1 MQDAQ
6 QKEYSK
12 KEIIDDIIAFN
23 NDVDVQRLKEIYY
36 SQTLPEIFAVS
47 RRELTH
53 SSFLA
58 WLFATSSNHGLG
70 TAPLVQLLELYVL
83 KSREQEVEKEETKGL
98 SNAIITRDFHISEC
112 ISVTEEAVVTANA
125 KGRADIVLTCEINL
139 PNLSLNKLKIVIE
152 NKVYSDEH
160 GNQTQTYFDY
170 YESIKENQEKVL
182 YIYLTPPASIAD
194 ADCSE
199 FIHITYQDLLEHVFE
214 PIRRRIDISQRTQFI
229 LNEYI
234 SSLSI
239 PADVIEDKNVTHIQT
254 SILAIGMEEK
264 ELLQAFWDK
273 NNRLII
279 AALMAISNDDDDTKK
294 LLQNLSQRDFSKLGM
309 EEKEL
314 LQAFWDKNKRLIIA
328 ALTAISSD
336 NDDAKK
342 LLQNLSQRD
351 FSKYMVNGNGP
362 YCKNRTVEAAV
373 KLYLEKNNDT
383 TIDELK
389 KIFPDNLR
397 RTFGVIR
404 SCHDEIK
411 DKTRYFEAEHPE
423 TKEKFFICNQWGQY
437 TNDFVDYV
445 NAAKLGIRIE
455 KYK

>member
-1 MQDAQ
+1 M
-6 QKEYSK
+6 
-12 KEIIDDIIAFN
+12 
-23 NDVDVQRLKEIYY
+23 
-36 SQTLPEIFAVS
+36 
-47 RRELTH
+47 
-53 SSFLA
+53 
-58 WLFATSSNHGLG
+58 
-70 TAPLVQLLELYVL
+70 LELYVL
-83 KSREQEVEKEETKGL
+83 KSREQKKNWITDKV

-112 ISVTEEAVVTANA
+112 TSVTEEAVVTANA
-125 KGRADIVLTCEINL
+125 RGRADIVLTCEINL
-139 PNLSLNKLKIVIE
+139 PNLSVNKLKIVIE

-170 YESIKENQEKVL
+170 YESIKEKQEKVL
-182 YIYLTPPASIAD
+182 YIYLTPPTSIAD
-194 ADCSE
+194 ADCPE

-214 PIRRRIDISQRTQFI
+214 PIRRRIDISKRTQFI

-279 AALMAISNDDDDTKK
+279 AAL
-294 LLQNLSQRDFSKLGM
+294 
-309 EEKEL
+309 
-314 LQAFWDKNKRLIIA
+314 
-328 ALTAISSD
+328 TAISSD
-336 NDDAKK
+336 DDNEAIDDAKK

-389 KIFPDNLR
+389 NIFPDNLR

-423 TKEKFFICNQWGQY
+423 TKEKFFICNQWGRY

-445 NAAKLGIRIE
+445 NAANLGIRIE

>member
-6 QKEYSK
+6 QKEYTK

-83 KSREQEVEKEETKGL
+83 KSREQKKKWITDKV

-112 ISVTEEAVVTANA
+112 TSVTEEAVVTANA
-125 KGRADIVLTCEINL
+125 RGRADIVLTCEINL

-170 YESIKENQEKVL
+170 YESKKEKQEKVL
-182 YIYLTPPASIAD
+182 YIYLTPPTSIAD
-194 ADCSE
+194 ADCPE

-239 PADVIEDKNVTHIQT
+239 PADVMEDKNVTHIQT

-279 AALMAISNDDDDTKK
+279 AAL
-294 LLQNLSQRDFSKLGM
+294 
-309 EEKEL
+309 
-314 LQAFWDKNKRLIIA
+314 
-328 ALTAISSD
+328 TAISSD
-336 NDDAKK
+336 DDNETKDDAKK

-362 YCKNRTVEAAV
+362 YCKNRTVEAVV

-389 KIFPDNLR
+389 NIFPDNLR

-411 DKTRYFEAEHPE
+411 DKTRYFEVEHPA
-423 TKEKFFICNQWGQY
+423 TKEKFFICNQWGRY

-445 NAAKLGIRIE
+445 NAANLGIRIE

>member
-1 MQDAQ
+1 MMEEAR
-6 QKEYSK
+6 QKEYTK

-23 NDVDVQRLKEIYY
+23 NDVDVQRLKAIYY
-36 SQTLPEIFAVS
+36 NQTLPEIFAVS

-70 TAPLVQLLELYVL
+70 TVPLVQLLELYVL
-83 KSREQEVEKEETKGL
+83 KSREQEKNWITDKL
-98 SNAIITRDFHISEC
+98 LNAIITRDFHISEC

-125 KGRADIVLTCEINL
+125 RGRADIVLTCEINL

-160 GNQTQTYFDY
+160 GNQKQTYFDY
-170 YESIKENQEKVL
+170 YESIKEKQEKVL
-182 YIYLTPPASIAD
+182 YIYLTPPTNIAD
-194 ADCSE
+194 ADCPE

-239 PADVIEDKNVTHIQT
+239 PADVMEDKNVTHIQT
-254 SILAIGMEEK
+254 SILAISMDEK

-279 AALMAISNDDDDTKK
+279 AAL
-294 LLQNLSQRDFSKLGM
+294 
-309 EEKEL
+309 
-314 LQAFWDKNKRLIIA
+314 
-328 ALTAISSD
+328 TAISSD
-336 NDDAKK
+336 DDNETKDDAKK

-351 FSKYMVNGNGP
+351 FSKYSINGSGKFG
-362 YCKNRTVEAAV
+362 KNRMVQAV
-373 KLYLEKNNDT
+373 VNKYLEEHQDT
-383 TIDELK
+383 TIAELK
-389 KIFPDNLR
+389 QIFPDNLQGSL
-397 RTFGVIR
+397 GVIR
-404 SCHDEIK
+404 TMQDTIK
-411 DKTRYFEAEHPE
+411 DYSRYYEAEHPK
-423 TKEKFFICNQWGQY
+423 TKEKFYICNQWG
-437 TNDFVDYV
+437 NGNINKFIEHLDAM
-445 NAAKLGIRIE
+445 NIGIRIE
-455 KYK
+455 KCK

>member
-83 KSREQEVEKEETKGL
+83 KSREQKKKCIIDKV
-98 SNAIITRDFHISEC
+98 SNAIIARDFHISEC
-112 ISVTEEAVVTANA
+112 TSVTEEAVVTANA
-125 KGRADIVLTCEINL
+125 RGRADIVLTCEINL

-160 GNQTQTYFDY
+160 DNQTQTYFDY
-170 YESIKENQEKVL
+170 YESKKEKQEKVL
-182 YIYLTPPASIAD
+182 YIYLTPPTSIAD
-194 ADCSE
+194 ADCPE

-214 PIRRRIDISQRTQFI
+214 PLRRRIDISQRTQFI

-239 PADVIEDKNVTHIQT
+239 PADVMENKNVTHIQT

-279 AALMAISNDDDDTKK
+279 AALTAISNDDDNETK
-294 LLQNLSQRDFSKLGM
+294 
-309 EEKEL
+309 
-314 LQAFWDKNKRLIIA
+314 
-328 ALTAISSD
+328 
-336 NDDAKK
+336 DDAKK

-362 YCKNRTVEAAV
+362 YCKNRTVEAVV

-389 KIFPDNLR
+389 NIFPDNLR

-411 DKTRYFEAEHPE
+411 DITRYFEAEHPK
-423 TKEKFFICNQWGQY
+423 TKEKFFICNQWGRY
-437 TNDFVDYV
+437 TIDFVDYV
-445 NAAKLGIRIE
+445 NAANLGIRIE

>member
-12 KEIIDDIIAFN
+12 KDIIDDIIAFN

-36 SQTLPEIFAVS
+36 NQTLPEIFAVS

-83 KSREQEVEKEETKGL
+83 KSREQKKKWITDKV
-98 SNAIITRDFHISEC
+98 SNAIITRDFRISEC
-112 ISVTEEAVVTANA
+112 TSVTEEAVVTANA
-125 KGRADIVLTCEINL
+125 RGRADIVLTCEINL

-160 GNQTQTYFDY
+160 GKQTQTYFDY
-170 YESIKENQEKVL
+170 YESKKEKQEKVL
-182 YIYLTPPASIAD
+182 YIYLTPPTSIAD
-194 ADCSE
+194 ADCPE

-239 PADVIEDKNVTHIQT
+239 PADVMEDKNVTHIQT

-279 AALMAISNDDDDTKK
+279 AAL
-294 LLQNLSQRDFSKLGM
+294 
-309 EEKEL
+309 
-314 LQAFWDKNKRLIIA
+314 
-328 ALTAISSD
+328 TAISSD
-336 NDDAKK
+336 DDNETKDDAKK

-362 YCKNRTVEAAV
+362 YCKNRTVEAVV

-389 KIFPDNLR
+389 NIFPDNLR

-423 TKEKFFICNQWGQY
+423 TKEKFFICNQWGRY
-437 TNDFVDYV
+437 TIDFVDYV
-445 NAAKLGIRIE
+445 NAANLGIRIE
-455 KYK
+455 KHK

>member
-12 KEIIDDIIAFN
+12 KDIIDDIIAFN
-23 NDVDVQRLKEIYY
+23 NDVDVQCLKEIYY

-83 KSREQEVEKEETKGL
+83 KSREQEKNWITDKL

-112 ISVTEEAVVTANA
+112 TSVTEEAVVTANA
-125 KGRADIVLTCEINL
+125 RGRADIVLTCEINL

-170 YESIKENQEKVL
+170 YESKKEKQEKVL
-182 YIYLTPPASIAD
+182 YIYLTPPTSIAD
-194 ADCSE
+194 ADCPE

-239 PADVIEDKNVTHIQT
+239 PADVMEDKNVTHIQT

-279 AALMAISNDDDDTKK
+279 AAL
-294 LLQNLSQRDFSKLGM
+294 
-309 EEKEL
+309 
-314 LQAFWDKNKRLIIA
+314 
-328 ALTAISSD
+328 TAISSD
-336 NDDAKK
+336 DDNETKDDAKK

-362 YCKNRTVEAAV
+362 YCKNRTVEAVV

-389 KIFPDNLR
+389 NIFPDNLR

-411 DKTRYFEAEHPE
+411 DRTRYFETEHPK
-423 TKEKFFICNQWGQY
+423 TKEKFFICNQWGRY
-437 TNDFVDYV
+437 TIDFVDYV
-445 NAAKLGIRIE
+445 NAANLGIRIE

>member
-83 KSREQEVEKEETKGL
+83 KSREQKKKWITDKV

-112 ISVTEEAVVTANA
+112 TSVTEEAVVTANA
-125 KGRADIVLTCEINL
+125 RGRADIVLTCEINL

-170 YESIKENQEKVL
+170 YESIKEKQEKVL
-182 YIYLTPPASIAD
+182 YIYLTPPTSIAD
-194 ADCSE
+194 ADCPE

-239 PADVIEDKNVTHIQT
+239 PADVMEDKNVTHIQT

-279 AALMAISNDDDDTKK
+279 AAL
-294 LLQNLSQRDFSKLGM
+294 
-309 EEKEL
+309 
-314 LQAFWDKNKRLIIA
+314 
-328 ALTAISSD
+328 TAISSD
-336 NDDAKK
+336 DDNETKDDAKK

-362 YCKNRTVEAAV
+362 YCKNRTVEAVV

-389 KIFPDNLR
+389 NIFPDHLR

-411 DKTRYFEAEHPE
+411 DKTRYFEAEHPK
-423 TKEKFFICNQWGQY
+423 TKEKFFICNQWGRY
-437 TNDFVDYV
+437 TIDFVDYV
-445 NAAKLGIRIE
+445 NAANLGIRIE

>member
-70 TAPLVQLLELYVL
+70 TVPLVQLLELYVL
-83 KSREQEVEKEETKGL
+83 KSREQEKNWITDKL

-125 KGRADIVLTCEINL
+125 RGRADIVLTCEINL

-160 GNQTQTYFDY
+160 GNQTQIYFDY
-170 YESIKENQEKVL
+170 YESIKEKQEKVL
-182 YIYLTPPASIAD
+182 YIYLTPPTSIAD
-194 ADCSE
+194 ADCPE

-214 PIRRRIDISQRTQFI
+214 PIRRRIDISKRTQFI

-279 AALMAISNDDDDTKK
+279 AAL
-294 LLQNLSQRDFSKLGM
+294 
-309 EEKEL
+309 
-314 LQAFWDKNKRLIIA
+314 
-328 ALTAISSD
+328 TAISSD
-336 NDDAKK
+336 DDNEAIDDAKK

-362 YCKNRTVEAAV
+362 YCKNRTVEATV
-373 KLYLEKNNDT
+373 KLYLEKNNNT

-389 KIFPDNLR
+389 NIFPDNLR

-411 DKTRYFEAEHPE
+411 DKTRYFEAEHPR
-423 TKEKFFICNQWGQY
+423 TKEKFFICNQWGRY
-437 TNDFVDYV
+437 TNNFVDYV
-445 NAAKLGIRIE
+445 NAANLGIRIE

>member
-6 QKEYSK
+6 QIEYTK

-83 KSREQEVEKEETKGL
+83 KSREQKKKWITDKV

-112 ISVTEEAVVTANA
+112 TSVTEEAVVTAKA
-125 KGRADIVLTCEINL
+125 RGRADIVLTCEINL

-152 NKVYSDEH
+152 NKVYSEEH

-170 YESIKENQEKVL
+170 YESKKEKQEKVL
-182 YIYLTPPASIAD
+182 YIYLTPPTSIAD
-194 ADCSE
+194 ADCPE

-239 PADVIEDKNVTHIQT
+239 PADVMEDKNVTHIQT

-279 AALMAISNDDDDTKK
+279 AAL
-294 LLQNLSQRDFSKLGM
+294 
-309 EEKEL
+309 
-314 LQAFWDKNKRLIIA
+314 
-328 ALTAISSD
+328 TAISSD
-336 NDDAKK
+336 DDNETKDDAKK

-362 YCKNRTVEAAV
+362 YCKNRTVEAVV

-389 KIFPDNLR
+389 NIFPDHLR

-411 DKTRYFEAEHPE
+411 DKTRYFEAEHPK
-423 TKEKFFICNQWGQY
+423 TNEKFFICNQWGRY
-437 TNDFVDYV
+437 TIDFVDYV
-445 NAAKLGIRIE
+445 NAANLGIRIE

>member
-1 MQDAQ
+1 MQDTQ
-6 QKEYSK
+6 QKEYTK

-70 TAPLVQLLELYVL
+70 TVPLVQLLELYVL
-83 KSREQEVEKEETKGL
+83 KSREQEKNWITDKL

-125 KGRADIVLTCEINL
+125 RGRADIVLTCEINL

-160 GNQTQTYFDY
+160 SNQTQTYFDY
-170 YESIKENQEKVL
+170 YESKKEKQEKVL
-182 YIYLTPPASIAD
+182 YIYLTPPTSIAD
-194 ADCSE
+194 ADCPE

-239 PADVIEDKNVTHIQT
+239 PADVMEDKNVTHIQT

-279 AALMAISNDDDDTKK
+279 AAL
-294 LLQNLSQRDFSKLGM
+294 
-309 EEKEL
+309 
-314 LQAFWDKNKRLIIA
+314 
-328 ALTAISSD
+328 TAISSD
-336 NDDAKK
+336 DDNETKDDAKK
-342 LLQNLSQRD
+342 VLQNLSQRD

-445 NAAKLGIRIE
+445 NMNTAKLGIRIE

>member
-6 QKEYSK
+6 QKEYTK

-83 KSREQEVEKEETKGL
+83 KSREQKKKWITDKV

-112 ISVTEEAVVTANA
+112 TSVTEEAVVTANA
-125 KGRADIVLTCEINL
+125 RGRADIVLTCEINL

-170 YESIKENQEKVL
+170 YESKKEKQEKVL
-182 YIYLTPPASIAD
+182 YIYLTPPTSITD
-194 ADCSE
+194 ADCPE

-239 PADVIEDKNVTHIQT
+239 PADVMEDKNVTHIQT

-279 AALMAISNDDDDTKK
+279 AAL
-294 LLQNLSQRDFSKLGM
+294 
-309 EEKEL
+309 
-314 LQAFWDKNKRLIIA
+314 
-328 ALTAISSD
+328 TAISSD
-336 NDDAKK
+336 DDNETKDDAKK

-362 YCKNRTVEAAV
+362 YCKNRTVEAVV

-389 KIFPDNLR
+389 NIFPDNLR

-411 DKTRYFEAEHPE
+411 DKTRYFEVEHPE
-423 TKEKFFICNQWGQY
+423 TKEKFFICNQWGRY

-445 NAAKLGIRIE
+445 NAANLGIRIE

>member
-1 MQDAQ
+1 MQDTQ
-6 QKEYSK
+6 QKEYTK

-70 TAPLVQLLELYVL
+70 TVPLVQLLELYVL
-83 KSREQEVEKEETKGL
+83 KSREQKKKWITDKV

-112 ISVTEEAVVTANA
+112 TSVTEEAVVTANA
-125 KGRADIVLTCEINL
+125 RGRADIVLTCEINL
-139 PNLSLNKLKIVIE
+139 PNLSVNKLKIVIE

-170 YESIKENQEKVL
+170 YESIKEKQEKVL
-182 YIYLTPPASIAD
+182 YIYLTPPTSIAD
-194 ADCSE
+194 ADCPE

-214 PIRRRIDISQRTQFI
+214 PIRRRIDISKRTQFI

-239 PADVIEDKNVTHIQT
+239 PADVMEDKNVTHIQT

-279 AALMAISNDDDDTKK
+279 AAL
-294 LLQNLSQRDFSKLGM
+294 
-309 EEKEL
+309 
-314 LQAFWDKNKRLIIA
+314 
-328 ALTAISSD
+328 TAISSD
-336 NDDAKK
+336 DDNEAIDDAKK

-389 KIFPDNLR
+389 NIFPDNLR

-423 TKEKFFICNQWGQY
+423 TKEKFFICNQWGRY

-445 NAAKLGIRIE
+445 NAANLGIRIE

>member
-83 KSREQEVEKEETKGL
+83 KSREQEKNWITDKL

-152 NKVYSDEH
+152 NKVYSDKH

-182 YIYLTPPASIAD
+182 YIYLTPPTSIAD
-194 ADCSE
+194 ADCPE
-199 FIHITYQDLLEHVFE
+199 FLHITYQDLLEHVFE
-214 PIRRRIDISQRTQFI
+214 PIRRRIDISKRTQFI

-273 NNRLII
+273 N
-279 AALMAISNDDDDTKK
+279 
-294 LLQNLSQRDFSKLGM
+294 
-309 EEKEL
+309 
-314 LQAFWDKNKRLIIA
+314 KRLIIA

-336 NDDAKK
+336 DDDAKK

-445 NAAKLGIRIE
+445 NAADLGIRIE

>member
-83 KSREQEVEKEETKGL
+83 KSREQEKNWITDKL

-152 NKVYSDEH
+152 NKVYSDKH

-182 YIYLTPPASIAD
+182 YIYLTPPTSIAD
-194 ADCSE
+194 ADCPE
-199 FIHITYQDLLEHVFE
+199 FLHITYQDLLEHVFE

-273 NNRLII
+273 N
-279 AALMAISNDDDDTKK
+279 
-294 LLQNLSQRDFSKLGM
+294 
-309 EEKEL
+309 
-314 LQAFWDKNKRLIIA
+314 KRLIIA

-336 NDDAKK
+336 DDDAKK

-445 NAAKLGIRIE
+445 NAADLGIRIE

>member
-83 KSREQEVEKEETKGL
+83 KSREQEKNRITDEL

-170 YESIKENQEKVL
+170 YESKKEKQEEVL
-182 YIYLTPPASIAD
+182 YIYLTPPTSIAD

-273 NNRLII
+273 N
-279 AALMAISNDDDDTKK
+279 
-294 LLQNLSQRDFSKLGM
+294 
-309 EEKEL
+309 
-314 LQAFWDKNKRLIIA
+314 KRLIIA

-336 NDDAKK
+336 DDDAKK

-445 NAAKLGIRIE
+445 NAANLGIRIE

>member
-12 KEIIDDIIAFN
+12 KDIIDDIIAFN

-83 KSREQEVEKEETKGL
+83 KSREQKKKWITDKV

-125 KGRADIVLTCEINL
+125 RGRADIVLTCEITL

-170 YESIKENQEKVL
+170 YESIKEKQEKVL
-182 YIYLTPPASIAD
+182 YIYLTPPTSIAD
-194 ADCSE
+194 ADCPE

-214 PIRRRIDISQRTQFI
+214 PIRRRIDISKRTQFI

-279 AALMAISNDDDDTKK
+279 AAL
-294 LLQNLSQRDFSKLGM
+294 
-309 EEKEL
+309 
-314 LQAFWDKNKRLIIA
+314 
-328 ALTAISSD
+328 TAISSD
-336 NDDAKK
+336 DDNEAIDDAKK

-389 KIFPDNLR
+389 NIFPDHLR

-423 TKEKFFICNQWGQY
+423 TKEKFFICNQWGRY

-445 NAAKLGIRIE
+445 NAANLGIRIE

>member
-1 MQDAQ
+1 M
-6 QKEYSK
+6 
-12 KEIIDDIIAFN
+12 
-23 NDVDVQRLKEIYY
+23 
-36 SQTLPEIFAVS
+36 
-47 RRELTH
+47 
-53 SSFLA
+53 
-58 WLFATSSNHGLG
+58 
-70 TAPLVQLLELYVL
+70 
-83 KSREQEVEKEETKGL
+83 
-98 SNAIITRDFHISEC
+98 
-112 ISVTEEAVVTANA
+112 
-125 KGRADIVLTCEINL
+125 
-139 PNLSLNKLKIVIE
+139 
-152 NKVYSDEH
+152 YSDEH
-160 GNQTQTYFDY
+160 GNQTQTYSGY
-170 YESIKENQEKVL
+170 YESKKETQEEVL
-182 YIYLTPPASIAD
+182 YIYLTPPTSIAD
-194 ADCSE
+194 ADCPE

-279 AALMAISNDDDDTKK
+279 AAL
-294 LLQNLSQRDFSKLGM
+294 
-309 EEKEL
+309 
-314 LQAFWDKNKRLIIA
+314 
-328 ALTAISSD
+328 TAISSD

-362 YCKNRTVEAAV
+362 YCKNRTVEATV
-373 KLYLEKNNDT
+373 KLYLEKNNNT

-389 KIFPDNLR
+389 NIFPDNLR

-423 TKEKFFICNQWGQY
+423 TKEKFFICNQWGRY

-445 NAAKLGIRIE
+445 NAANLGIRIE

>member
-6 QKEYSK
+6 QKEYTK

-83 KSREQEVEKEETKGL
+83 KSREQKKKWITDKV

-112 ISVTEEAVVTANA
+112 TSVTEEAVVTANA
-125 KGRADIVLTCEINL
+125 RGRADIVLTCEINL

-170 YESIKENQEKVL
+170 YESKKEKQEKVL
-182 YIYLTPPASIAD
+182 YIYLTPPTSIAD
-194 ADCSE
+194 ADCPE

-239 PADVIEDKNVTHIQT
+239 PADVMEDKNVTHIQT

-279 AALMAISNDDDDTKK
+279 AAL
-294 LLQNLSQRDFSKLGM
+294 
-309 EEKEL
+309 
-314 LQAFWDKNKRLIIA
+314 
-328 ALTAISSD
+328 TAISSD
-336 NDDAKK
+336 DDNEAIDDAKK

-389 KIFPDNLR
+389 NIFPDNLR

-423 TKEKFFICNQWGQY
+423 TKEKFFICNQWGRY

-445 NAAKLGIRIE
+445 NAANLGIRIE

>member
-1 MQDAQ
+1 MQNAQ

-70 TAPLVQLLELYVL
+70 TVPLVQLLELYVL
-83 KSREQEVEKEETKGL
+83 KSREQEKNWITDQL

-125 KGRADIVLTCEINL
+125 RGRADIVLTCEINL
-139 PNLSLNKLKIVIE
+139 PNLLLNKLKIVIE

-160 GNQTQTYFDY
+160 GNQTQIYFGY
-170 YESIKENQEKVL
+170 YDSKKETQEEVL
-182 YIYLTPPASIAD
+182 YIYLTPPTSIAD
-194 ADCSE
+194 ADCPK

-254 SILAIGMEEK
+254 SILAI
-264 ELLQAFWDK
+264 
-273 NNRLII
+273 
-279 AALMAISNDDDDTKK
+279 
-294 LLQNLSQRDFSKLGM
+294 GM

-445 NAAKLGIRIE
+445 NNAADLGIRIE

>member
-294 LLQNLSQRDFSKLGM
+294 LLQNLSQDRKS
-309 EEKEL
+309 
-314 LQAFWDKNKRLIIA
+314 
-328 ALTAISSD
+328 
-336 NDDAKK
+336 
-342 LLQNLSQRD
+342 
-351 FSKYMVNGNGP
+351 V
-362 YCKNRTVEAAV
+362 V
-373 KLYLEKNNDT
+373 
-383 TIDELK
+383 
-389 KIFPDNLR
+389 
-397 RTFGVIR
+397 
-404 SCHDEIK
+404 
-411 DKTRYFEAEHPE
+411 
-423 TKEKFFICNQWGQY
+423 
-437 TNDFVDYV
+437 
-445 NAAKLGIRIE
+445 
-455 KYK
+455 

>member
-1 MQDAQ
+1 MQDTQ
-6 QKEYSK
+6 QKEYTK
-12 KEIIDDIIAFN
+12 KEIIDYIIAFN

-70 TAPLVQLLELYVL
+70 TVPLVQLLELYVL
-83 KSREQEVEKEETKGL
+83 KSREQEKNWITDKL

-170 YESIKENQEKVL
+170 YESIKENQEEVL
-182 YIYLTPPASIAD
+182 YIYLTPPTSIAD
-194 ADCSE
+194 ADCPE

-254 SILAIGMEEK
+254 SILAI
-264 ELLQAFWDK
+264 
-273 NNRLII
+273 
-279 AALMAISNDDDDTKK
+279 
-294 LLQNLSQRDFSKLGM
+294 GM

-397 RTFGVIR
+397 STFGVIR

>member
-1 MQDAQ
+1 MQDTQ

-23 NDVDVQRLKEIYY
+23 NDVDVQHLKEIYY

-83 KSREQEVEKEETKGL
+83 KSREQEKNWITDKL

-112 ISVTEEAVVTANA
+112 TSVTEEAVVTANA
-125 KGRADIVLTCEINL
+125 RGRADVVLTCDINR

-160 GNQTQTYFDY
+160 SNQTHTYFDY
-170 YESIKENQEKVL
+170 YESIKEKQEKVL
-182 YIYLTPPASIAD
+182 YIYLTPPTSIAD
-194 ADCSE
+194 ADCPE

-239 PADVIEDKNVTHIQT
+239 PADVMEDKNVTHIQT
-254 SILAIGMEEK
+254 SILAIGMDEK

-279 AALMAISNDDDDTKK
+279 AAL
-294 LLQNLSQRDFSKLGM
+294 
-309 EEKEL
+309 
-314 LQAFWDKNKRLIIA
+314 
-328 ALTAISSD
+328 TAISSD
-336 NDDAKK
+336 DDNETKDDAKK

-389 KIFPDNLR
+389 NIFPDNLR

-411 DKTRYFEAEHPE
+411 DKTRYFEAEHPK
-423 TKEKFFICNQWGQY
+423 TKEKFFICNQWGRY
-437 TNDFVDYV
+437 TIDFVDYV
-445 NAAKLGIRIE
+445 NAANLGIRIE

>member
-6 QKEYSK
+6 QIEYTK

-83 KSREQEVEKEETKGL
+83 KSREQKKKWITDKV

-112 ISVTEEAVVTANA
+112 TSVTEEAVVTANA
-125 KGRADIVLTCEINL
+125 RGRADIVLTCEINL

-152 NKVYSDEH
+152 NKVYSEEH

-170 YESIKENQEKVL
+170 YESKKEKQEKVL
-182 YIYLTPPASIAD
+182 YIYLTPPTRIAD
-194 ADCSE
+194 ADCPE

-239 PADVIEDKNVTHIQT
+239 PADVMEDKNVTHIQT

-279 AALMAISNDDDDTKK
+279 AAL
-294 LLQNLSQRDFSKLGM
+294 
-309 EEKEL
+309 
-314 LQAFWDKNKRLIIA
+314 
-328 ALTAISSD
+328 TAISSD
-336 NDDAKK
+336 DDNETKDDAKK

-351 FSKYMVNGNGP
+351 FSKYMVDGNGP
-362 YCKNRTVEAAV
+362 YCKNRTVEAVV

-389 KIFPDNLR
+389 NIFPDHLR

-411 DKTRYFEAEHPE
+411 DKTRYFEAEHPK
-423 TKEKFFICNQWGQY
+423 TKEKFFICNQWGRY
-437 TNDFVDYV
+437 TIDFVDYV
-445 NAAKLGIRIE
+445 NAANLGIRIE

>member
-83 KSREQEVEKEETKGL
+83 KSREQEKNWITDEL

-160 GNQTQTYFDY
+160 GNQTQTYFGY
-170 YESIKENQEKVL
+170 YESKEEKQEEVL
-182 YIYLTPPASIAD
+182 YIYLTPPTSIAD
-194 ADCSE
+194 ADCPK

-273 NNRLII
+273 N
-279 AALMAISNDDDDTKK
+279 
-294 LLQNLSQRDFSKLGM
+294 
-309 EEKEL
+309 
-314 LQAFWDKNKRLIIA
+314 KRLIIA

-373 KLYLEKNNDT
+373 KLYLEKNNNT

-389 KIFPDNLR
+389 NIFPDNLR

-411 DKTRYFEAEHPE
+411 DKTRYFEAEHPR
-423 TKEKFFICNQWGQY
+423 TKEKFFICNQWGRY
-437 TNDFVDYV
+437 TNNFVDYV
-445 NAAKLGIRIE
+445 NAANLGIRIE

>member
-1 MQDAQ
+1 MQDTQ
-6 QKEYSK
+6 QKEYTK

-70 TAPLVQLLELYVL
+70 TVPLVQLLELYVL
-83 KSREQEVEKEETKGL
+83 KSREQEKNWITDKL

-125 KGRADIVLTCEINL
+125 RGRADIVLTCEINL

-170 YESIKENQEKVL
+170 YESIKEKQEKVL
-182 YIYLTPPASIAD
+182 YIYLTPPTSIAD
-194 ADCSE
+194 ADCPE

-239 PADVIEDKNVTHIQT
+239 PADVMEDKNVTHIQT

-279 AALMAISNDDDDTKK
+279 AAL
-294 LLQNLSQRDFSKLGM
+294 
-309 EEKEL
+309 
-314 LQAFWDKNKRLIIA
+314 
-328 ALTAISSD
+328 TAISSD
-336 NDDAKK
+336 DDNETKDDAKK
-342 LLQNLSQRD
+342 VLQNLSQRD

-389 KIFPDNLR
+389 NIFPDNLR

-423 TKEKFFICNQWGQY
+423 TKEKFFICNQWGRY

-445 NAAKLGIRIE
+445 NAANLGIRIE

>member
-1 MQDAQ
+1 VALFLKALPARKEDNMQDAQ
-6 QKEYSK
+6 QKEYTK

-83 KSREQEVEKEETKGL
+83 KSREQKKKWITDKV

-125 KGRADIVLTCEINL
+125 RGRADIVLTCEINL

-170 YESIKENQEKVL
+170 YESKKEKQEKVL
-182 YIYLTPPASIAD
+182 YIYLTPPTSIAD
-194 ADCSE
+194 ADCPE

-239 PADVIEDKNVTHIQT
+239 PADVMEDKNVTHIQT

-279 AALMAISNDDDDTKK
+279 AAL
-294 LLQNLSQRDFSKLGM
+294 
-309 EEKEL
+309 
-314 LQAFWDKNKRLIIA
+314 
-328 ALTAISSD
+328 TAISSD
-336 NDDAKK
+336 DDNETKDDAKK

-351 FSKYMVNGNGP
+351 FSKHMVNGNGP
-362 YCKNRTVEAAV
+362 YCKNRTVEAVV

-389 KIFPDNLR
+389 NIFPDHLR

-411 DKTRYFEAEHPE
+411 DKTRYFEAEHPK
-423 TKEKFFICNQWGQY
+423 TKEKFFICNQWGRY
-437 TNDFVDYV
+437 TIDFVDYV
-445 NAAKLGIRIE
+445 NAANLGIRIE

>member
-12 KEIIDDIIAFN
+12 KDIIDDIIAFN

-83 KSREQEVEKEETKGL
+83 KSREQEKNWITDKV

-112 ISVTEEAVVTANA
+112 TSVTEEAVVTANA
-125 KGRADIVLTCEINL
+125 RGRADIVLTCEINL

-170 YESIKENQEKVL
+170 YESKKEKQEKVL
-182 YIYLTPPASIAD
+182 YIYLTPPTSIAD
-194 ADCSE
+194 ADCLE

-239 PADVIEDKNVTHIQT
+239 PADVMEDKNVTHIQT

-279 AALMAISNDDDDTKK
+279 AAL
-294 LLQNLSQRDFSKLGM
+294 
-309 EEKEL
+309 
-314 LQAFWDKNKRLIIA
+314 
-328 ALTAISSD
+328 TAISSD
-336 NDDAKK
+336 DDNETKDDAKK

-362 YCKNRTVEAAV
+362 YCKNRTVEAVV

-389 KIFPDNLR
+389 NIFPDNLR

-411 DKTRYFEAEHPE
+411 DRTRYFETEHPK
-423 TKEKFFICNQWGQY
+423 TKEKFFICNQWGRY
-437 TNDFVDYV
+437 TIDFVDYV
-445 NAAKLGIRIE
+445 NAANLGIRIE

>member
-6 QKEYSK
+6 QKEYTK

-83 KSREQEVEKEETKGL
+83 KSREQKKKCIIDKV
-98 SNAIITRDFHISEC
+98 SNAIIARDFHISEC
-112 ISVTEEAVVTANA
+112 TSVTEEAVVTANA
-125 KGRADIVLTCEINL
+125 RGRADIVLTCEINL

-160 GNQTQTYFDY
+160 DNQTQTYFDY
-170 YESIKENQEKVL
+170 YESKKEKQEKVL
-182 YIYLTPPASIAD
+182 YIYLTPPTSIAD
-194 ADCSE
+194 ADCPE

-214 PIRRRIDISQRTQFI
+214 PLRRRIDISQRTQFI

-239 PADVIEDKNVTHIQT
+239 PADVMENKNVTHIQT

-279 AALMAISNDDDDTKK
+279 AALTAISNDDDNETK
-294 LLQNLSQRDFSKLGM
+294 
-309 EEKEL
+309 
-314 LQAFWDKNKRLIIA
+314 
-328 ALTAISSD
+328 
-336 NDDAKK
+336 DDAKK

-362 YCKNRTVEAAV
+362 YCKNRTVEAVV

-389 KIFPDNLR
+389 NIFPDNLR

-411 DKTRYFEAEHPE
+411 DITRYFEAEHPK
-423 TKEKFFICNQWGQY
+423 TKEKFFICNQWGRY
-437 TNDFVDYV
+437 TIDFVDYV
-445 NAAKLGIRIE
+445 NAANLGIRIE

>member
-23 NDVDVQRLKEIYY
+23 NDVDVQHLKEIYY

-83 KSREQEVEKEETKGL
+83 KSREQKKKWITDKV

-125 KGRADIVLTCEINL
+125 RGRADIVLTCEINL

-160 GNQTQTYFDY
+160 SNQTQTYFDY
-170 YESIKENQEKVL
+170 YESKKEKQEKVL
-182 YIYLTPPASIAD
+182 YIYLTPPTSIAD
-194 ADCSE
+194 ADCPE

-214 PIRRRIDISQRTQFI
+214 PLRRRIDISQRTQFV

-239 PADVIEDKNVTHIQT
+239 PADVMEDKNVTHIQT

-279 AALMAISNDDDDTKK
+279 AALTAISNDDDNETK
-294 LLQNLSQRDFSKLGM
+294 
-309 EEKEL
+309 
-314 LQAFWDKNKRLIIA
+314 
-328 ALTAISSD
+328 
-336 NDDAKK
+336 DDAKK

-362 YCKNRTVEAAV
+362 YCKNRTVEAVV

-389 KIFPDNLR
+389 NIFPDNLR

-411 DKTRYFEAEHPE
+411 DRTRYFEAEHPK
-423 TKEKFFICNQWGQY
+423 TKEKFFICNQWGRY
-437 TNDFVDYV
+437 TIDFVDYV
-445 NAAKLGIRIE
+445 NAANLGIRIE

>member
-12 KEIIDDIIAFN
+12 KDIIDDIIAFN

-83 KSREQEVEKEETKGL
+83 KSREQKKKWITDKV

-112 ISVTEEAVVTANA
+112 TSVTEEAVVTANA
-125 KGRADIVLTCEINL
+125 RGRADIVLTCEINL

-170 YESIKENQEKVL
+170 YESKKEKQEKVL
-182 YIYLTPPASIAD
+182 YIYLTPPTSIAD
-194 ADCSE
+194 ADCPE

-239 PADVIEDKNVTHIQT
+239 PADVMEDKNVTHIQT

-279 AALMAISNDDDDTKK
+279 AAL
-294 LLQNLSQRDFSKLGM
+294 
-309 EEKEL
+309 
-314 LQAFWDKNKRLIIA
+314 
-328 ALTAISSD
+328 TAISSD
-336 NDDAKK
+336 DDNETKDDAKK

-362 YCKNRTVEAAV
+362 YCKNRTVEAVV

-389 KIFPDNLR
+389 NIFPDHLR

-411 DKTRYFEAEHPE
+411 DKTRYFEAEHPK
-423 TKEKFFICNQWGQY
+423 TKEKFFICNQWGRY
-437 TNDFVDYV
+437 TIDFVDYV
-445 NAAKLGIRIE
+445 NAANLGIRIE

>member
-83 KSREQEVEKEETKGL
+83 KSREQKKKCIIDKV
-98 SNAIITRDFHISEC
+98 SNAIIARDFHISEC
-112 ISVTEEAVVTANA
+112 TSVTEEAVVTANA
-125 KGRADIVLTCEINL
+125 RGRADIVLTSEIHF

-160 GNQTQTYFDY
+160 DNQTQTYFDY
-170 YESIKENQEKVL
+170 YESKKEKQEKVL
-182 YIYLTPPASIAD
+182 YIYLTPPTSIAD
-194 ADCSE
+194 ADCPE

-214 PIRRRIDISQRTQFI
+214 PLRRRIDISQRTQFI

-239 PADVIEDKNVTHIQT
+239 PADVMENKNVTHIQT

-279 AALMAISNDDDDTKK
+279 AALTAISNDDDNETK
-294 LLQNLSQRDFSKLGM
+294 
-309 EEKEL
+309 
-314 LQAFWDKNKRLIIA
+314 
-328 ALTAISSD
+328 
-336 NDDAKK
+336 DDAKK

-362 YCKNRTVEAAV
+362 YCKNRTVEAVV

-389 KIFPDNLR
+389 NIFPDNLR

-411 DKTRYFEAEHPE
+411 DITRYFEAEHPK
-423 TKEKFFICNQWGQY
+423 TKEKFFICNQWGRY
-437 TNDFVDYV
+437 TIDFVDYV
-445 NAAKLGIRIE
+445 NAANLGIRIE

>member
-6 QKEYSK
+6 QIEYTK

-83 KSREQEVEKEETKGL
+83 KSREQNKKWITDKV

-112 ISVTEEAVVTANA
+112 TSVTEEAVVTANA
-125 KGRADIVLTCEINL
+125 RGRADIVLTCEINL

-170 YESIKENQEKVL
+170 YESKKEKQEKVL
-182 YIYLTPPASIAD
+182 YIYLTPPTSIAD
-194 ADCSE
+194 ADCPE
-199 FIHITYQDLLEHVFE
+199 FIHITYQDLLEHIFE

-239 PADVIEDKNVTHIQT
+239 PADVMEDKNVTHIQT

-279 AALMAISNDDDDTKK
+279 AAL
-294 LLQNLSQRDFSKLGM
+294 
-309 EEKEL
+309 
-314 LQAFWDKNKRLIIA
+314 
-328 ALTAISSD
+328 TAISSD
-336 NDDAKK
+336 DDNETKDDAKK

-362 YCKNRTVEAAV
+362 YCKNRTVEAVV

-389 KIFPDNLR
+389 NIFPDNLR

-411 DKTRYFEAEHPE
+411 DRTRYFETEHPK
-423 TKEKFFICNQWGQY
+423 TKEKFFI
-437 TNDFVDYV
+437 
-445 NAAKLGIRIE
+445 
-455 KYK
+455 